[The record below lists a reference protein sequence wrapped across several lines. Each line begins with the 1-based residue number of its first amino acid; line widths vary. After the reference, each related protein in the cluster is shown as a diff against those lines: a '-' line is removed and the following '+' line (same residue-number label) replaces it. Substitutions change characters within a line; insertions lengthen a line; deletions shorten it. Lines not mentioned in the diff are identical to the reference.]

1 MVPVSLVSKKNSRD
15 NNRDTMNN
23 SRDSNSCSR
32 ENSQPLQ
39 SVALVSEV
47 MQNQQQ
53 HQQQLSKDDGGSP
66 VLKPVLRK
74 QYSNSSIHSSGS
86 AGATAKGPP
95 PPYKQ
100 PPPPPAAPAGFGG
113 PNVSPNSSGSNRLNT
128 NCDPSSAGG
137 SSTYAN
143 VQIRHHHPSNFFY
156 LCHVCFE
163 PRIIFD
169 FSFYLQNFL
178 SNFTSTINVCGY
190 VRQFNH
196 FSWTRHFTAKKAQSS
211 HLGLHA
217 TIY

>member
-1 MVPVSLVSKKNSRD
+1 MYANAAAVKAAAAAAGARSGSQQLPKEATLTERERIGEQENGENADYESIIVSPEGRMVPVSLVSKKNSRD

-53 HQQQLSKDDGGSP
+53 HQQLSKDDGGSP

-143 VQIRHHHPSNFFY
+143 VQIRHHHPSKFF
-156 LCHVCFE
+156 L
-163 PRIIFD
+163 P
-169 FSFYLQNFL
+169 L
-178 SNFTSTINVCGY
+178 SCLF
-190 VRQFNH
+190 
-196 FSWTRHFTAKKAQSS
+196 
-211 HLGLHA
+211 
-217 TIY
+217 